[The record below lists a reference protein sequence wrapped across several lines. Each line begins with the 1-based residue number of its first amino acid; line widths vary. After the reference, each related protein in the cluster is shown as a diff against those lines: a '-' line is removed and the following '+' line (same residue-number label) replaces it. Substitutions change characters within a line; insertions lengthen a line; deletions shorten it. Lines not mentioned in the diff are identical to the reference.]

1 MKLISFEMLIRTLQE
16 RGLDYTYEALERLFY
31 EEPLIIINK
40 EGKAVKVFFEP
51 EEIWDYLENLQEVEL
66 WEE

>member
-40 EGKAVKVFFEP
+40 EGKAVKAFFEP
-51 EEIWDYLENLQEVEL
+51 EEIWDYLENLQEAEL
-66 WEE
+66 